1 MVGGQQRTRAEEG
14 FEDLVFGEVLSF
26 SGVSSL
32 GGKLGVVMY
41 RESAT
46 GPQWSSYD
54 LALSASPA
62 IPFPVNL
69 RDSACALSTRLGYF
83 A

>member
-1 MVGGQQRTRAEEG
+1 VVGGQQRTRAEER

-32 GGKLGVVMY
+32 GGKLGAVMY
-41 RESAT
+41 RGPAT
-46 GPQWSSYD
+46 GPQSSSYG

-69 RDSACALSTRLGYF
+69 RDTAVR
-83 A
+83 